1 MRGVAV
7 VAIIAAN
14 AIGAAERP
22 VMQGEEVVVT
32 ATRFS
37 DRFVDTPVNV
47 TVITAEDIQASTAK
61 TVPDLLSEQAGIAI
75 HDFFGNNAA
84 TTTVDLRG
92 FGITGG
98 QNTLVLIDGRRAADI
113 DLSGVQWSAVPL
125 AAIERIE
132 IVRGA
137 GSVLYGDGA
146 TGGVVNIIT
155 KSPLKLRN
163 GASIQARAGSYATT
177 EAQINA
183 NYFGSNAGFNATA
196 ANLESDGYRV
206 NNHNRQSNAQADLR
220 WLTEHGDLGLK
231 VGADRQGIRLPGAR
245 TVEPSAGVNQLA
257 TDRRGTNTPLDYAQ
271 RDGNRATF
279 DWRRDTAF
287 GEFNIG
293 AGYRDKAQ
301 TSFFDFGGSPDF
313 RVIDLDVWSFTPRVK
328 IAQPL
333 AGLANTL
340 VAGFDWYR
348 WDYRLR
354 RSNSPANIGQ
364 PINTVN
370 ATQDNKAF
378 YLHNT
383 TRLSERLTVSA
394 GVRTERF
401 AVDAA
406 DAFDPSAPGSAFGS
420 GALAGSQRE
429 SEYAY
434 EAGAR
439 YQLGAAS
446 ALIGKLG
453 RSYRFATVD
462 EIYETSPQFENQFQF
477 LRPQT
482 ARAYEIGYEMRRTR
496 SWLRATAFKID
507 VVDEVHLD
515 AFSTGIGNTN
525 LPPSRRRGLEFEGRW
540 LAFKTLVVGGAY
552 SFTDAKFREGVLPG
566 GPFTQQEIAIAG
578 KTVPLVPRH
587 KANLTAS
594 WAIDGRT
601 RLNAALVYVGEQFM
615 DNDEGNTLGVKIP
628 AYTVIDLKL
637 IHQRGPWRATAAVNN
652 LTNEKYYNYA
662 VRSQFRPA
670 PDRAPDRYNAYPLPE
685 RNFTITVEYALK

>member
-1 MRGVAV
+1 MRGAAV

-22 VMQGEEVVVT
+22 VVQGDEVVVT
-32 ATRFS
+32 ATRFR
-37 DRFVDTPVNV
+37 DRFVDKPVNV
-47 TVITAEDIQASTAK
+47 TVITAGDIRASTAK
-61 TVPDLLSEQAGIAI
+61 TVPDLLSEQAGIAL
-75 HDFFGNNAA
+75 HDFFGNQAA
-84 TTTVDLRG
+84 SAMVDLRG
-92 FGITGG
+92 FGATGG
-98 QNTLVLIDGRRAADI
+98 QNTLILVDGRRATDI
-113 DLSGVQWSAVPL
+113 DFSGVQWSALPL
-125 AAIERIE
+125 TAIERIE
-132 IVRGA
+132 IVRGG

-146 TGGVVNIIT
+146 TGGVINIVT
-155 KSPLKLRN
+155 RSPLTRDN
-163 GASIQARAGSYATT
+163 GATVQFRAGSYATT
-177 EAQINA
+177 EAQASANYVGASAGINA
-183 NYFGSNAGFNATA
+183 AA
-196 ANLESDGYRV
+196 ANYESDGYRV
-206 NNHNRQSNAQADLR
+206 NNRNRQANAQADLH
-220 WLTEHGDLGLK
+220 WLTDQGDLALK
-231 VGADRQGIRLPGAR
+231 IGADRQGIRLPGAR
-245 TVEPSAGVNQLA
+245 TVQPSAGVNQLV

-271 RDGNRATF
+271 RDGNRATL
-279 DWRRDTAF
+279 DWHRSTAF

-340 VAGFDWYR
+340 VVGFDWYR

-364 PINTVN
+364 PINTVD

-394 GVRTERF
+394 GARTERF

-406 DAFDPSAPGSAFGS
+406 DAFDPSAPGSDFGS

-429 SEYAY
+429 SEHAY
-434 EAGAR
+434 EVGAR
-439 YQLGAAS
+439 YQLDAAS

-462 EIYETSPQFENQFQF
+462 EIYEISTQFENQFQF

-482 ARAYEIGYEMRRTR
+482 ARAYEIGYEMRRMR
-496 SWLRATAFKID
+496 GWLRATAFKID

-525 LPPSRRRGLEFEGRW
+525 LPPSRRRGLEVEGRW
-540 LAFKTLVVGGAY
+540 AAFKTLTLGAAY
-552 SFTDAKFREGVLPG
+552 SYTEARFREGVLPG
-566 GPFTQQEIAIAG
+566 GPFTQQDVAIAG

-594 WAIDGRT
+594 WAIDGKT

-637 IHQRGPWRATAAVNN
+637 VHQRGPWRASAAVNN
-652 LTNEKYYNYA
+652 LANEKYYNYA

-670 PDRAPDRYNAYPLPE
+670 PDRPPDRYNAYPLPE
-685 RNFTITVEYALK
+685 RNFTITLEYAFR

>member
-1 MRGVAV
+1 MVRFIRRAALAAV
-7 VAIIAAN
+7 IAAD
-14 AIGAAERP
+14 AISAAELP
-22 VMQGEEVVVT
+22 LMQADEVVVT
-32 ATRFS
+32 ATRFR
-37 DRFVDTPVNV
+37 DRYVDKPVNV
-47 TVITAEDIQASTAK
+47 TVITSDDIQASTAK
-61 TVPDLLSEQAGIAI
+61 TVPDLLSEQAGIAL

-84 TTTVDLRG
+84 TTMVDLRG
-92 FGITGG
+92 FGATGG
-98 QNTLVLIDGRRAADI
+98 QNTLILIDGRRAADI
-113 DLSGVQWSAVPL
+113 DLSGVQWSALPL

-155 KSPLKLRN
+155 KSPLTLRN
-163 GASIQARAGSYATT
+163 SASIQARAGSYATT

-196 ANLESDGYRV
+196 ANFESDGYRV
-206 NNHNRQSNAQADLR
+206 NNHNRQTNAQADLR
-220 WLTEHGDLGLK
+220 WLTEQGDLALK

-245 TVEPSAGVNQLA
+245 TVQPSAGVNQLA

-271 RDGNRATF
+271 RDGNRASL
-279 DWRRDTAF
+279 DWRRNTAF

-301 TSFFDFGGSPDF
+301 TSFFDFGGFSDF

-354 RSNSPANIGQ
+354 RSNSAANIGQ
-364 PINTVN
+364 PINTVD
-370 ATQDNKAF
+370 ATQDNKAV

-394 GVRTERF
+394 GARSERLSI
-401 AVDAA
+401 DAN
-406 DAFDPSAPGSAFGS
+406 DFFDPAAPGSAFGS

-462 EIYETSPQFENQFQF
+462 EIYETSPQFTNQFQF

-482 ARAYEIGYEMRRTR
+482 ARAYEIGYETR
-496 SWLRATAFKID
+496 PASGWLRATLFVID
-507 VVDEVHLD
+507 VTDEIHLD

-525 LPPSRRRGLEFEGRW
+525 LPPLRRRGLELEGRW
-540 LAFKTLVVGGAY
+540 PAFRTLTLGAAY
-552 SFTDAKFREGVLPG
+552 SYTEARFREGALPG
-566 GPFTQQEIAIAG
+566 GPFTQQGVAIAG
-578 KTVPLVPRH
+578 KAVPLVPRH
-587 KANLTAS
+587 KASLTAS

-601 RLNAALVYVGEQFM
+601 RLNAAVAYVGAQFM
-615 DNDEGNTLGVKIP
+615 DNDEGNTGVRIP
-628 AYTVIDLKL
+628 AYTVADLKL
-637 IHQRGPWRATAAVNN
+637 VHRRGPWRASAAVNN

-662 VRSQFRPA
+662 VRSQFV
-670 PDRAPDRYNAYPLPE
+670 PDRYNAYPLPE
-685 RNFTITVEYALK
+685 RNFTMTLEYTFR